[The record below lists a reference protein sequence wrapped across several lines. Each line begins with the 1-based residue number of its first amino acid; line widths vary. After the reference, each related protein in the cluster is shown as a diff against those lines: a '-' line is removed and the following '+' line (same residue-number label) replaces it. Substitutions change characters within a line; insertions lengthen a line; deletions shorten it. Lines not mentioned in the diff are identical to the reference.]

1 MFNQCGYSVTPIRVR
16 YWQRA
21 LSIERRVGK
30 CALEAYYSGTT
41 YWSLELV
48 SLKPVV
54 IWHSTISYKPQAT
67 SHLYS
72 CWFNTTTLC
81 DQCIHAQF
89 VGLMLGLGAFVH
101 FVRAQLE
108 FNTAFVDLGD
118 DMNAAIS

>member
-1 MFNQCGYSVTPIRVR
+1 MCSRGLLLWHNI
-16 YWQRA
+16 
-21 LSIERRVGK
+21 
-30 CALEAYYSGTT
+30 
-41 YWSLELV
+41 LELRACEPET
-48 SLKPVV
+48 SGNLAL
-54 IWHSTISYKPQAT
+54 HHKPQAT